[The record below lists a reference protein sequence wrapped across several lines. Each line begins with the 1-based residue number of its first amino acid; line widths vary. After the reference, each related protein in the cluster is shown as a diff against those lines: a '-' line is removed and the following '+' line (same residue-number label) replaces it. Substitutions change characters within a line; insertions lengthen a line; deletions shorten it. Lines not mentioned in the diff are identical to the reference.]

1 MQVEATGQATEDQQ
15 IAAALVDRAAE
26 VAPSETARTS
36 FATADAVNLPT
47 AEEFVPLPIRR
58 PGDRASDKLP
68 ALAQREVELASLG
81 APQRGRRVAG
91 SSTVG
96 SSARKGDR
104 PTATIAAEQPQR
116 NSIRTEPKL
125 TDTIISKWALAQDR
139 VKTMS
144 TPPGQA
150 RKFVGSQLREAPKT
164 VYANAFAPG
173 GDLPHNQFTGSAVNF
188 INVARFGD

>member
-1 MQVEATGQATEDQQ
+1 VEATGQAADDQQ

-26 VAPSETARTS
+26 VAPSQAAQTS
-36 FATADAVNLPT
+36 IATGDAVSLPT
-47 AEEFVPLPIRR
+47 AEDFVPLPIRR
-58 PGDRASDKLP
+58 PGDRTGDKAL
-68 ALAQREVELASLG
+68 ALAQRQLQMASLAS
-81 APQRGRRVAG
+81 PQRGRRVA
-91 SSTVG
+91 SLSTVG
-96 SSARKGDR
+96 STARKGDR
-104 PTATIAAEQPQR
+104 PTAIVAAEQPQR

-125 TDTIISKWALAQDR
+125 TDTIISKWALAQNR

-173 GDLPHNQFTGSAVNF
+173 GDLPHNQFSGSAVNF